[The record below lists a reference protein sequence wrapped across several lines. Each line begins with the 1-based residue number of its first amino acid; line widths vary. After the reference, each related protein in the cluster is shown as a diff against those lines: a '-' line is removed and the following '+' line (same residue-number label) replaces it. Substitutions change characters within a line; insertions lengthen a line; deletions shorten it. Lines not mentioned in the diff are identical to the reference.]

1 MLFFAQNVNKTIL
14 HHQSSTMENQTDI
27 LLCKSCAAPLSGVYC
42 GQCGQK
48 IIQRRITM
56 RAIFDDIF
64 SQISNVDHGLIYTF
78 FLLFKKPQQV
88 VLDYIAGKT
97 VKYSSPFRYL
107 IFWTAVSALIY
118 IGFGFY
124 DQQVAGMA
132 DLMPTKE
139 NQKVNEFATL
149 YNDLMKQYFQV
160 VSILYIPFFA
170 IFTRYF
176 FKKSEFNYAEHLVAN
191 AYFSAQASIVFMPI
205 LLLRLNMD
213 LIFTLSTLIMVLY
226 YTYAIRM
233 LFKQGWLAALFKV
246 VLIYFLSIFLF
257 SIVFSIAFVPFVF
270 LQKS

>member
-1 MLFFAQNVNKTIL
+1 
-14 HHQSSTMENQTDI
+14 MENQTDV

-48 IIQRRITM
+48 VIQRRITM

-78 FLLFKKPQQV
+78 LMLFKKPDQV
-88 VLDYIAGKT
+88 VLDYLVGKT
-97 VKYSSPFRYL
+97 IKYSSPFKYL

-124 DQQVAGMA
+124 DQQAAVTANFMA
-132 DLMPTKE
+132 SNE
-139 NQKVNEFATL
+139 SQKANEFASL
-149 YNDLMKQYFQV
+149 YNDLMKQNFQL

-170 IFTRYF
+170 IFTRLF
-176 FKKSEFNYAEHLVAN
+176 FKKSGLNYAEHLVAN

-205 LLLRLNMD
+205 LLFNLNLE
-213 LIFTLSTLIMVLY
+213 LIFSLSTLIMVLY

-233 LFKQGWLAALFKV
+233 LFKQSWLAAFFKV
-246 VLIYFLSIFLF
+246 VLIYFLSILLF
-257 SIVFSIAFVPFVF
+257 SIVASIALVPFVF
-270 LQKS
+270 WQKH